1 MKTSIAI
8 ADDHH
13 LVAQALTALIQKFD
27 EYEVLFV
34 AENGRDLIQNL
45 RRSQKPD
52 ILLLDISMPD
62 MDGFET
68 AHHLK
73 QHYPDIRVIVLTMA
87 DRQEHIY
94 RMVRNGVRGY
104 LLKGC
109 RPHELRQALDDVRS
123 KGYHYSEFLTS
134 RLVRSLNQPDQGH
147 ATDGSD
153 LNNREYEFLKLACSD
168 LTYAQIADKM
178 CVSTRTVDGYREAI
192 FHKMSVKSRTA
203 MALEAVRRGLV
214 QL

>member
-13 LVAQALTALIQKFD
+13 VVAQALADLIAKF
-27 EYEVLFV
+27 ENYEVLFV
-34 AENGRDLIQNL
+34 ADSGRDLL
-45 RRSQKPD
+45 RYLHRGQKPD

-68 AHHLK
+68 SAYLQQHH
-73 QHYPDIRVIVLTMA
+73 PDVKMIALTMN
-87 DRQEHIY
+87 DRQEHIV

-109 RPHELRQALDDVRS
+109 RTSELRQALDDVRT
-123 KGYHYSEFLTS
+123 KDYHYSEFLTS
-134 RLVRSLNQPDQGH
+134 RLIRSINRTEQGTS
-147 ATDGSD
+147 ADCYAFSD
-153 LNNREYEFLKLACSD
+153 REYEFLKLACSD

-192 FHKMSVKSRTA
+192 FQKMNVKSRTG
-203 MALEAVRRGLV
+203 MALEAVRRGIV